1 MQVELRDGV
10 ILHGARNRVTPV
22 GTVYIHSVASS
33 SVALVWED
41 VDLFPCLAVLRA
53 ICDYCIFFFFLNRPG
68 PNSGSQS
75 LNLEWSEYF
84 PGYKGGAAI

>member
-10 ILHGARNRVTPV
+10 ILHDACNRVTPV

-33 SVALVWED
+33 SVALVVWED

-53 ICDYCIFFFFLNRPG
+53 ICDYCIFFFFFKQTGTEQWL
-68 PNSGSQS
+68 SVS
-75 LNLEWSEYF
+75 
-84 PGYKGGAAI
+84 